1 MGNFLHRTTKQYF
14 KSISNVD
21 LLEPLAN
28 YISQPDMSAVEG
40 VPSQYWIIT
49 GDIVS
54 EMSQAEKDAIDTQ
67 RLNDNRDSE
76 MQGQVDNLESVLRQ
90 VVKLMVSEI
99 NILRQQHSLP
109 DRAFAQLKTQIRNGL
124 GN

>member
-40 VPSQYWIIT
+40 VPSQYWVIT
-49 GDIVS
+49 GDVVS
-54 EMSQAEKDAIDTQ
+54 EMSQAEKDVIDAQ
-67 RLNDNRDSE
+67 MLSYARDNE
-76 MQGQVDNLESVLRQ
+76 IQGQLDGLESVLRQ
-90 VVKLMVSEI
+90 VVKLVVNEV
-99 NILRQQHSLP
+99 NILRAQHGLA
-109 DRAFAQLKTQIRNGL
+109 DRTFAQVKTQIRNDL
-124 GN
+124 GS